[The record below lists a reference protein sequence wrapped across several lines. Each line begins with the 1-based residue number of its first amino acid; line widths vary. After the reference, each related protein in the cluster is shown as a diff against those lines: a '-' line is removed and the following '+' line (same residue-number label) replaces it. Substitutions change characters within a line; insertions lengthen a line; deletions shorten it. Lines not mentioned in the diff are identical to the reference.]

1 MRALPFCLILLLLAA
16 AAPALAQAPAQSPPA
31 PEAPPAEA
39 PSEGTDTLPA
49 ELTQIAPADR
59 EAREAAIRETD
70 PQPGQYQYLPAG
82 RRDPFVSL
90 LVNVGPSTGPKTR
103 PPGMAGF
110 LIQELALKGI
120 VKDAVGFI
128 ALLQAPDGKT
138 YFPKVGQRFY
148 DGVLVA
154 MDAATVTFRQ
164 EVTDPLSPVKTREV
178 KKSLYPSEEARQ

>member
-1 MRALPFCLILLLLAA
+1 MRALPFCLILLLAA
-16 AAPALAQAPAQSPPA
+16 ALPAPAQQTPPA
-31 PEAPPAEA
+31 APPAEA
-39 PSEGTDTLPA
+39 PGAMADEAPAGELPA
-49 ELTQIAPADR
+49 ELAAVAPADR
-59 EAREAAIRETD
+59 VAREAAIRETD

-90 LVNVGPSTGPKTR
+90 LVNVGPSAGPRAR
-103 PPGMAGF
+103 PPGLAGF

-120 VKDAVGFI
+120 VRDATGFI

-138 YFPKVGQRFY
+138 YFPTVGQRFY
-148 DGVLVA
+148 DGVITA
-154 MDAATVTFRQ
+154 MDAASVTFQQ

>member
-1 MRALPFCLILLLLAA
+1 MRVLPFCLVALLLAT
-16 AAPALAQAPAQSPPA
+16 AAPALAQAPAPA
-31 PEAPPAEA
+31 PAEA
-39 PSEGTDTLPA
+39 PAAEAPAPEGELPP

-90 LVNVGPSTGPKTR
+90 LVNVTGSDRPKTR

-120 VKDAVGFI
+120 VKDATGFI

-148 DGVLVA
+148 DGALVT

>member
-1 MRALPFCLILLLLAA
+1 MRALPFCLAVLLIA
-16 AAPALAQAPAQSPPA
+16 AAPAAAQAPAPPPA
-31 PEAPPAEA
+31 PAEA
-39 PSEGTDTLPA
+39 PAEAQAPPEGTEMPP
-49 ELTQIAPADR
+49 EMTQIAPADR
-59 EAREAAIRETD
+59 EARDAAIRETD

-90 LVNVGPSTGPKTR
+90 LVNVTGSDRPKTR

-120 VKDAVGFI
+120 VKDATGFI

-138 YFPKVGQRFY
+138 YFPHVGQRFY

-164 EVTDPLSPVKTREV
+164 EVTDPLSPVKTRDV

>member
-1 MRALPFCLILLLLAA
+1 MRALPFCLVVLLLAA
-16 AAPALAQAPAQSPPA
+16 VAPAVAQ
-31 PEAPPAEA
+31 APPAEA
-39 PSEGTDTLPA
+39 PAPDAQAPPEGTEVLPS

-59 EAREAAIRETD
+59 AAREAAIKETD
-70 PQPGQYQYLPAG
+70 PLPGQYQYLPAG

-90 LVNVGPSTGPKTR
+90 LVNVTGSDRPKSR
-103 PPGMAGF
+103 PPGLAGF

-120 VKDAVGFI
+120 VKDAIGFI

-154 MDAATVTFRQ
+154 MDAATLTFRQ